1 MTSTKVG
8 PGVASGLTNN
18 APVQKSKGVQKDL
31 DMLVQN
37 KEGNDKADFNV
48 NLSSKAKEMAE
59 ARMKALEIA
68 KSTSDIREDK
78 VADLKRRIESG
89 EYKADAGNIADG
101 MMREAIRDELSK
113 NPPEM

>member
-1 MTSTKVG
+1 MDSTKVG

-18 APVQKSKGVQKDL
+18 APVQRAKEVQKDL
-31 DMLVQN
+31 DKLVQH
-37 KEGNDKADFNV
+37 KENSDKADFNV

-59 ARMKALEIA
+59 ARKKAMEIA

-78 VADLKRRIESG
+78 VADFKQRIASG
-89 EYKADAGNIADG
+89 EYKPDAGNIADG
-101 MMREAIRDELSK
+101 MMREAIRDELAK

>member
-1 MTSTKVG
+1 MDSTKVG
-8 PGVASGLTNN
+8 PGIASGLTNN

-31 DMLVQN
+31 DKLVQN
-37 KEGNDKADFNV
+37 KESKDKSDFNV
-48 NLSSKAKEMAE
+48 NISAKSKEMAE

-68 KSTSDIREDK
+68 RNTPDIREDK

-113 NPPEM
+113 NPPEL